1 VRRRSTTSAPRRRT
15 TDRSQVLTRFRD
27 RRAAGDELAGA
38 LVAAGYGNDD
48 RDVIVLGLPRG
59 GVPVASRVAQRLGAS
74 LDVLLVRKL
83 GVPGHEELA
92 MGAIAA
98 GGIRVLNDDVVAMSR
113 VSDDAVAR
121 AVEAQQRVLDERAR
135 AYRGERPPLDLT
147 AKTVILVDDGL
158 ATGATMRA
166 AVEALRTQAPARVV
180 VAVPV
185 GAPSTCAEL
194 RRARGVDD
202 VVCVAMPE
210 AFLAVGYWYDDF
222 RETTDDEVRAALA
235 GPDSGV

>member
-15 TDRSQVLTRFRD
+15 TDRTQLLSRFRD

-38 LVAAGYGNDD
+38 LVAAGYGDGAHDD
-48 RDVIVLGLPRG
+48 ATVILGLPRG
-59 GVPVASRVAQRLGAS
+59 GVPVAARVARRLRAP

-98 GGIRVLNDDVVAMSR
+98 GGIRVLNDDVVEMSR
-113 VSDDAVAR
+113 VSEEAVAR

-135 AYRGERPPLDLT
+135 AYRGDRPPLELRGRS
-147 AKTVILVDDGL
+147 AIVVDDGL

-166 AVEALRTQAPARVV
+166 AVEAVRTQAPARIV

-185 GAPSTCAEL
+185 GAPSTCAAL
-194 RRARGVDD
+194 RATDGVDD
-202 VVCVAMPE
+202 VVCVASPE
-210 AFLAVGYWYDDF
+210 PFLAVGYWYDDF
-222 RETTDDEVRAALA
+222 RETADDEVRAALA
-235 GPDSGV
+235 GV

>member
-1 VRRRSTTSAPRRRT
+1 MPALDRT
-15 TDRSQVLTRFRD
+15 RVLSRFRD
-27 RRAAGDELAGA
+27 RRAAGDELADA
-38 LVAAGYGNDD
+38 LVAAGYAD
-48 RDVIVLGLPRG
+48 RTKIDAVVVLGLPRG
-59 GVPVASRVAQRLGAS
+59 GVPVAARVARRLGAP

-98 GGIRVLNDDVVAMSR
+98 GGIRVLNDDVVSMSR
-113 VSDDAVAR
+113 VSEDAVAR
-121 AVEAQQRVLDERAR
+121 AVESQERVLEERAQ
-135 AYRGERPPLDLT
+135 AYRGDRPPLEVT
-147 AKTVILVDDGL
+147 GKTVIVVDDGL

-166 AVEALRTQAPARVV
+166 AVEALRTRAPACIV

-194 RRARGVDD
+194 RATDGVDD
-202 VVCVAMPE
+202 VVCIAEPKV
-210 AFLAVGYWYDDF
+210 FLAVGYWYDDF

-235 GPDSGV
+235 GPGAS